1 MFLNFK
7 DFKTGVEHEKKQ
19 NKTEVFVG
27 SDGFAAASSQFNII
41 PH

>member
-19 NKTEVFVG
+19 NKTEVG
-27 SDGFAAASSQFNII
+27 SDGSAAASSQFHII